1 MSATNTES
9 IANKDKARIH
19 DLLEKLRNKLRT
31 FAVISLQGQVIGH
44 IKDFCLDRSRR
55 LYMIIS
61 QATVQADSPLSLLS
75 SKYIQKVDT
84 ANRVLFVDLSPIE
97 IKNMRT
103 YRPSA
108 EKTGEISENVP
119 MSSMPQNATNDFRE
133 TVPPISSE
141 TYPPEAEVYETENL
155 EDADNQSFTDSDDI
169 PEIVEEEI
177 VRLLEERLVVNRG
190 KRKLGEIVV
199 RKEIETRIIEVPI
212 QREKLIIE
220 QVGSETK
227 QLAEIDLWQ
236 EEFNNV
242 ELREDHSHDTP
253 HSDVPPSDSLY
264 SVRGEFLSPKA
275 ASNLLEAIA
284 LQRQHGCAKVRVEL
298 VLENPEL
305 QETYQKMFDRCSRR

>member
-9 IANKDKARIH
+9 IAHKDKARIH

-61 QATVQADSPLSLLS
+61 QAKTQADSPLSLLS

-97 IKNMRT
+97 IKNMRA
-103 YRPSA
+103 YRPSG
-108 EKTGEISENVP
+108 EKTGEISENIP
-119 MSSMPQNATNDFRE
+119 KSSMTQTGTNDFRE
-133 TVPPISSE
+133 TVASTGE
-141 TYPPEAEVYETENL
+141 TYPPEAELYETEKL
-155 EDADNQSFTDSDDI
+155 EEADNQGFTDSDDI

-236 EEFNNV
+236 EEFSGV
-242 ELREDHSHDTP
+242 ELRDAQSHDTP
-253 HSDVPPSDSLY
+253 HSEVPRSDSPY
-264 SVRGEFLSPKA
+264 TVRGEFLSPKA

-305 QETYQKMFDRCSRR
+305 QETYQKMFDRCSKR